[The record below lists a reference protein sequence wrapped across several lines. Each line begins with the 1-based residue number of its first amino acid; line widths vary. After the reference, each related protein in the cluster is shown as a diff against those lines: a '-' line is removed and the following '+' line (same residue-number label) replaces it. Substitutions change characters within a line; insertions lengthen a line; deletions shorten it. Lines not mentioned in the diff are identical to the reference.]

1 MRKQSLVLGVAVL
14 LISGGIASAQIA
26 VPPGQDNPVRSG
38 FQNGAHAGSAA
49 GICSECYAL
58 IHSVNRTPEGLEWW
72 GRSLSRRDRHHGSG
86 DVQARCQTCGQ
97 IPATDVLLRGGADG
111 IRALS
116 ADQEAWPRL
125 HRGGTLAHPRR
136 NLAIG

>member
-26 VPPGQDNPVRSG
+26 VPRGQDNPVATPPSVATPNKPHPETNGAPVRSG

-58 IHSVNRTPEGLEWW
+58 IHSVNRTPEGLKWW
-72 GRSLSRRDRHHGSG
+72 ERSLSRRDRHHGSG
-86 DVQARCQTCGQ
+86 DAQRDAVAYRNFQAEG
-97 IPATDVLLRGGADG
+97 PARSS
-111 IRALS
+111 I
-116 ADQEAWPRL
+116 
-125 HRGGTLAHPRR
+125 
-136 NLAIG
+136 